1 MRSKAEVGARVL
13 LGLIFTVFGLN
24 GFFTFLPMP
33 EPEGEA
39 GTVLTALS
47 DTGYLMPFVF
57 LTEAVCGILFL
68 ANRFVALALVLIA
81 PVIVNIFLF
90 HLFVDRAGLGIA
102 LVVVALEVFLAY
114 RHKESFRPILSV
126 KP

>member
-1 MRSKAEVGARVL
+1 MRKVEVGARVF

-24 GFFTFLPMP
+24 GFFTFLPIP

-39 GTVLTALS
+39 GAVLTAFGE
-47 DTGYLMPFVF
+47 TGYLMPLVF
-57 LTEAVCGILFL
+57 LTEAVCGVLLL

-81 PVIVNIFLF
+81 PVIVNIVLF

-102 LVVVALEVFLAY
+102 LVVVALDVFLAY
-114 RHKESFRPILSV
+114 SHKESFRPILSV

>member
-1 MRSKAEVGARVL
+1 MKNKAEIGGRIL

-39 GTVLTALS
+39 EAVLTALS
-47 DTGYLMPFVF
+47 ETGYLMPLVF
-57 LTEAVCGILFL
+57 LTEAVCGILLL

-81 PVIVNIFLF
+81 PVIVNIFFF

-114 RHKESFRPILSV
+114 SQKESFRPMLSV